1 MQVVPA
7 THVPDPD
14 QPCPAHCE
22 YFGNVPVAAAEVVT
36 GAVGAVVEVD
46 NVVPGGDVV
55 VGAAELDELTT
66 TPPGPATEVVR
77 EPSSTYTP
85 LK

>member
-7 THVPDPD
+7 THVPEPVH
-14 QPCPAHCE
+14 PCPAHCE
-22 YFGNVPVAAAEVVT
+22 YLGSVPATAEVVT
-36 GAVGAVVEVD
+36 GAVEAVVEVD

-55 VGAAELDELTT
+55 VGAAELEELTT

-77 EPSSTYTP
+77 EPFSTYTP